1 MDHNLDG
8 NGLMVLSCGFGFL
21 NLLMILNSGLPHLR
35 YEILSF
41 LPSNNF
47 MKNMVIFSLT
57 SLSASLI
64 HRHHLLKIDQFLH
77 LHLVVSHIPLQMFG
91 TVISPPQPRATMLG
105 TVGTEIRRTAISLPH
120 HIPIPHSRHFS
131 SHCLSLGL
139 VSSQSHDSESR
150 AESDNNEAVSGD
162 DLEAGDEPLR
172 KKKRY

>member
-1 MDHNLDG
+1 MEWILMDQNLDG
-8 NGLMVLSCGFGFL
+8 NGLMEES
-21 NLLMILNSGLPHLR
+21 LPHLR

-91 TVISPPQPRATMLG
+91 TVKSPTQPRATMLG
-105 TVGTEIRRTAISLPH
+105 TAISLPH

-150 AESDNNEAVSGD
+150 AESDNDEAVSGD
-162 DLEAGDEPLR
+162 DLEAGDKPLR